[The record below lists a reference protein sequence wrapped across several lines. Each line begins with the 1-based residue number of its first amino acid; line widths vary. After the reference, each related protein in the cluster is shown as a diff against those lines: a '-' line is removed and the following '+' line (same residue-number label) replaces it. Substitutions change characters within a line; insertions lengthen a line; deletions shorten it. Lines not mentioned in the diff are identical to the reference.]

1 MPSPEL
7 IVYLQFLFKFDKI
20 QLSYRYFKLEL
31 ESTREPVHRQWLLQR
46 IRESEQ
52 EYLNIMTQERERL
65 ERETSNMVEALQKI
79 RAMEANKKK

>member
-1 MPSPEL
+1 VPSPEL

-79 RAMEANKKK
+79 RGMEANKKK

>member
-1 MPSPEL
+1 VPSPEL

-31 ESTREPVHRQWLLQR
+31 ESTREPVHREWLLRR

-65 ERETSNMVEALQKI
+65 ARETANMEEALHKI
-79 RAMEANKKK
+79 RAKEANKKK